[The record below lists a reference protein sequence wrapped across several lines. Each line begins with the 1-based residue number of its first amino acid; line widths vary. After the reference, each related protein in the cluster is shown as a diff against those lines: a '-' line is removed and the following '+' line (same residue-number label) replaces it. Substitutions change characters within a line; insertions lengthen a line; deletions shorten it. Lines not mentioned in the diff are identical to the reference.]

1 MIMDYKV
8 DYDNEDM
15 GLDMN
20 SFTSLIHYYNEIDW
34 LIKRGELSGK
44 FDFLEN
50 QDLYTYDIPEDCANR
65 YILFKESVAQFYY
78 NDYYKEYR
86 DLALREIDKNIIYG
100 LLAEIEIIKNHHEY
114 IVGNPKYPTHYLA
127 AVKFIN
133 RIGEQTYNVDEN
145 VRKIIASYTEEQVI
159 AYTCILHSS
168 NYFDRF
174 PIPYEVFYAD
184 SIDSPFR
191 FIGEVY
197 GKYLLLYD
205 MLQKEKEGILEDLGE
220 NPPVII
226 KNSTKQIKIDN
237 KLGWNFENLV
247 NPHYKAK
254 VQTVFS
260 ILKEKNPLAEV
271 LKKSGVLT
279 QEFDMNALY
288 TNGNMKILKSQIVH
302 DYDDK
307 RIIVIHAHG
316 IKTFWQELF
325 TVLIEKKWIL
335 ILENHITTTHE
346 AIQCNF
352 LANYEDNPI
361 YRIERSGIKTSVE
374 DYPNGAQY
382 IDFINLLTNI

>member
-1 MIMDYKV
+1 MDYKV

-34 LIKRGELSGK
+34 LIKRGELSGEY
-44 FDFLEN
+44 DFLEN

-86 DLALREIDKNIIYG
+86 DLSLREIDKNIICG
-100 LLAEIEIIKNHHEY
+100 LLAEIELIKNHHEY

-145 VRKIIASYTEEQVI
+145 VKKILASYTDEQVI

-168 NYFDRF
+168 NYFEKF
-174 PIPYEVFYAD
+174 PIPFEVFYAD

-197 GKYLLLYD
+197 GKYFLLYD
-205 MLQKEKEGILEDLGE
+205 MLQKEKEGILKDLGE
-220 NPPVII
+220 NPPVKI
-226 KNSTKQIKIDN
+226 KNSTKQIKVKN
-237 KLGWNFENLV
+237 KLGWNFENLI
-247 NPHYKAK
+247 NPTHKEK
-254 VQTVFS
+254 VQSVLS

-352 LANYEDNPI
+352 LANFEDNPI